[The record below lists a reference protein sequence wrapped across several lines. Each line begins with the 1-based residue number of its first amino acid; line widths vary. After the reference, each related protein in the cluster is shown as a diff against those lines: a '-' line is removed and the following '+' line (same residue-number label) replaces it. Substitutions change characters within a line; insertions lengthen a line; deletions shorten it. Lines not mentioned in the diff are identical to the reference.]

1 VISKTL
7 DSFARSLLHCSPW
20 ESRPDVHESM
30 HHATRVR
37 NDSTLTRAG
46 RQATIGGA
54 IFVFRNHAVV
64 RCDRDTVT
72 QSERKSDHMMQRTL
86 TRIDS
91 PRFTGARRSAASWR
105 APVGANGVGSYAIA
119 IGLDR
124 SKRHMCG
131 QWCMRRV
138 EQAMGR
144 EQQSFR
150 TSMSGDRP
158 LDAVKSGA
166 GSRRSEGT
174 P

>member
-1 VISKTL
+1 MLALGVASRCSRV
-7 DSFARSLLHCSPW
+7 DASRHARAQ
-20 ESRPDVHESM
+20 RPNPDRSWTSGDHRRRDFRFQQSAV
-30 HHATRVR
+30 AQC
-37 NDSTLTRAG
+37 G
-46 RQATIGGA
+46 R
-54 IFVFRNHAVV
+54 H
-64 RCDRDTVT
+64 TVT
-72 QSERKSDHMMQRTL
+72 RSERTTDHMMQRTL

>member
-1 VISKTL
+1 
-7 DSFARSLLHCSPW
+7 
-20 ESRPDVHESM
+20 
-30 HHATRVR
+30 
-37 NDSTLTRAG
+37 
-46 RQATIGGA
+46 
-54 IFVFRNHAVV
+54 
-64 RCDRDTVT
+64 
-72 QSERKSDHMMQRTL
+72 MMQRTL

-91 PRFTGARRSAASWR
+91 PRFTGACRSAASWR
-105 APVGANGVGSYAIA
+105 APVGAIGAGAYAIA
-119 IGLDR
+119 IGLGR

-131 QWCMRRV
+131 QWSMQRV

-166 GSRRSEGT
+166 GFRWSEAT